1 MIRLKIASLF
11 LAIAFVAASCNGCAA
26 FIDAGFRELDDHGD
40 NARYE
45 HKSYLAHVAD
55 SWLEDDDDDCRS
67 STTTVVVHHHRR

>member
-11 LAIAFVAASCNGCAA
+11 LAIAFVATTCSGCAA

-45 HKSYLAHVAD
+45 NKSYMGHVVD
-55 SWLEDDDDDCRS
+55 SWLEDDDDCSS
-67 STTTVVVHHHRR
+67 STTTVVVHHRR